1 MSRTVLVVEDDFDT
15 LHPLAEMLRLRDFT
29 VITASDAERAL
40 DTARKQSLDLIIT
53 DIVLPGRS
61 GLHFIQ
67 ALRKDKHTATT
78 PIIVISGCGP
88 MILVEAEA
96 SGANYC
102 LEKPINIE
110 LFWAAIDSVFA
121 SRNSPEARSNDE
133 SQESGRALAGEI
145 DRLVEA
151 LRNCATRADREDI
164 LKQLKQRILEFQ
176 SKNRNCA

>member
-15 LHPLAEMLRLRDFT
+15 LHPLAEMLRLKGFS
-29 VITASDAERAL
+29 VITASDAERGL
-40 DTARKQSLDLIIT
+40 ETARKQSLDLIIT

-67 ALRKDKHTATT
+67 SIRRDQHTKIT

-121 SRNSPEARSNDE
+121 ANNSLDSQRNDE
-133 SQESGRALAGEI
+133 SKESGQALAGEI

-151 LRNCATRADREDI
+151 LRNCATRAEREDI

-176 SKNRNCA
+176 SRNRNCA